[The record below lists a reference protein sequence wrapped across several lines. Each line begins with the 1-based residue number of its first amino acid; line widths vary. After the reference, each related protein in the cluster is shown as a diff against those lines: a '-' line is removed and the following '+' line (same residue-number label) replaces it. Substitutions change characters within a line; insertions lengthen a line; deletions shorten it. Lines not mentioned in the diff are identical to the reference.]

1 VLYPIFAPLYPL
13 SVAATPALYALGAA
27 YFVALGRRAEIGSLF
42 GALAIWGELALY
54 MSVRASLP
62 LFFDFL
68 FMGYLLVLTREH
80 VVLVVRPGRI
90 CVLGVC
96 ILPRRRAD
104 LAPSGSTA
112 VPGGERLPGCRVSS
126 L

>member
-1 VLYPIFAPLYPL
+1 L
-13 SVAATPALYALGAA
+13 
-27 YFVALGRRAEIGSLF
+27 FVS
-42 GALAIWGELALY
+42 
-54 MSVRASLP
+54 
-62 LFFDFL
+62 
-68 FMGYLLVLTREH
+68 YLLVLTREH